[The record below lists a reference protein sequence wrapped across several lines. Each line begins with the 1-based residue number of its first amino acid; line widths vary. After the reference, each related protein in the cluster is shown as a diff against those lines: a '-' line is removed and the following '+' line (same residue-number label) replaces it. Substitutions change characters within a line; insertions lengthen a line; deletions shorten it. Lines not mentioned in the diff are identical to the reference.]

1 MRHYNVDLHTNQIAN
16 FEKWHYG
23 MHVSIMMQVRHF
35 STNVSITVYLF
46 EEKGTFIK
54 YLPYLW
60 SPIFSNTTSNIYVV
74 CFQWRPTP
82 REFAW
87 NPETTCWKKDAMPR
101 KSHRATW
108 NAASAT
114 QTIVTLQP
122 PWLLQ
127 FSRSFCAQWCQCFTI
142 WCGEECLN
150 QFKCGINE
158 IQF

>member
-1 MRHYNVDLHTNQIAN
+1 MECTSPLWCKCGICQRMFQLLYTNL
-16 FEKWHYG
+16 KRTG
-23 MHVSIMMQVRHF
+23 
-35 STNVSITVYLF
+35 L
-46 EEKGTFIK
+46 IK